1 MSTSILLPPVV
12 MSLGGSDPSGGAGL
26 QADILTLASLGCH
39 PLSVITA
46 ITAQDSSGVADMLV
60 MDAEWVLDQA
70 RLLLEDM
77 RIAAFKVGLIGS
89 VENVAAITELVSD
102 YPDVPLILDPILASG
117 AGHEFADEELIE
129 ALRDLLLPQ
138 VTVLTP
144 NSHEAR
150 RLAVNDPDEED
161 GLELNDAA
169 RRLTALGCEYVLVT
183 GAHDNTRQVTNT
195 LYHGAGIVRA
205 DHWERLPAS
214 YHGAG
219 STLAAAIAGMLAS
232 GAQVPEAVREAQ
244 EYTWQT
250 LKNAFRPGMGQ
261 HIPDRLF
268 WARGGVDEEDEG
280 TQPG

>member
-12 MSLGGSDPSGGAGL
+12 MSLNGSDPSGGAGI

-77 RIAAFKVGLIGS
+77 RVAAFKVGLIGS
-89 VENVAAITELVSD
+89 IENVAAITELVSD
-102 YPDVPLILDPILASG
+102 YPDVPLILDPELAN
-117 AGHEFADEELIE
+117 AGGHDFADEELLE

-144 NSHEAR
+144 SSLEVR
-150 RLAVNDPDEED
+150 RLASNDPDEED
-161 GLELNDAA
+161 SLELSDAA

-183 GAHDNTRQVTNT
+183 GAHENTRLVTNT
-195 LYHGAGIVRA
+195 LYHGSSVVRA
-205 DHWERLPAS
+205 DHWERLPTG

-219 STLAAAIAGMLAS
+219 GTLAAAIAGMLAS

-250 LKNAFRPGMGQ
+250 LKHAFRPGMGQ

-268 WARGGVDEEDEG
+268 WARGGVDEDE
-280 TQPG
+280 QPT

>member
-1 MSTSILLPPVV
+1 

-89 VENVAAITELVSD
+89 IENVAAITELVSD
-102 YPDVPLILDPILASG
+102 YPDVPLILDPILASN
-117 AGHEFADEELIE
+117 ANHEFADEELIE

-150 RLAVNDPDEED
+150 RLAANDPDEED
-161 GLELNDAA
+161 SLELNDAA
-169 RRLTALGCEYVLVT
+169 RRLTALGCEDVLVT

-205 DHWERLPAS
+205 DNWERLPAS

-250 LKNAFRPGMGQ
+250 LKSAFRPGMGQ

-268 WARGGVDEEDEG
+268 WARGGVDEDEDP
-280 TQPG
+280 QPG

>member
-1 MSTSILLPPVV
+1 
-12 MSLGGSDPSGGAGL
+12 MSLNGSDPSGGAGI

-77 RIAAFKVGLIGS
+77 RVAAFKVGLIGS
-89 VENVAAITELVSD
+89 IENVAAITELVSD
-102 YPDVPLILDPILASG
+102 YPDVPLILDPELANTG
-117 AGHEFADEELIE
+117 GHEFADEELLE

-144 NSHEAR
+144 SSLEVR
-150 RLAVNDPDEED
+150 RLASNDPDEED
-161 GLELNDAA
+161 SLELSDAA

-183 GAHDNTRQVTNT
+183 GAHENTRQVTNT
-195 LYHGAGIVRA
+195 LYHGASVVRA
-205 DHWERLPAS
+205 DHWERLPTG

-219 STLAAAIAGMLAS
+219 GTLAAAIAGMLAS

-250 LKNAFRPGMGQ
+250 LKHAFRPGMGQ

-268 WARGGVDEEDEG
+268 WARGGVDEDE
-280 TQPG
+280 QPT